1 MAYKPFIADAK
12 TAFGELQVA
21 SLSPIFQNTFE
32 YTVDNTELLTNVV
45 VSGGT
50 VTQANGMGVVGS
62 STTTTSTACLQ
73 SAQHARY
80 HAGTGGLSRFTAL
93 WSAPVATTE
102 MFVGLADETGSSAT
116 FKNGYM
122 VGYDGT
128 TFGFHRFQNDSKIT
142 VALSAWDDPLD
153 GTGPS
158 GITLDTTKI
167 NVFQIQFQ
175 YLGAGAIRIY
185 VEDSV
190 SGDFV
195 LAHSIQYAN
204 TQTEPSVHN
213 PNFHHT
219 MWVNNAGTTSD
230 VEIKSASFV
239 YFVEGEA
246 SLIQIHQP
254 QFASGIQEQTTVT
267 SEVALFTI
275 RNKTTYV
282 GKTNFID
289 ILVEGFGSSIEAS
302 SANNL
307 GSVRIVKDA
316 ILGGAPSYSDI
327 NTTNSVIELDTSAT
341 TVTSGTDLL
350 DTSLAGKNDKVFLDL
365 TRLQIILHPGN
376 TLTIAG
382 TSSNSATMDANI
394 LWKELF

>member
-1 MAYKPFIADAK
+1 MAYRPFVEQQK
-12 TAFGELQVA
+12 TAFGEIQVA
-21 SLSPIFQNTFE
+21 NLSPIFQNTFE
-32 YTVDNTELLTNVV
+32 YTVDNTELLTNLVV
-45 VSGGT
+45 NGGT
-50 VTQANGMGVVGS
+50 VIQASGMGVVGS
-62 STTTTSTACLQ
+62 STTTASTACMQ
-73 SAQHARY
+73 SAHHARY

-239 YFVEGEA
+239 YFVEGET